1 MTDHISNWVLRIEGI
16 NFDDTVYNTTDLST
30 IRGSSLALEAIG
42 YEIEALLKQ
51 PHQLVQ
57 FEKVYIGGSQ
67 AVFRLIDA
75 TESSVTE
82 LAQKLRDHCA
92 GSIKQGDDW
101 PVYVDPG
108 ELAAFENFPPDE
120 QLRLLETPSEH
131 MTFAVDVERIDGA
144 GDAALKIAINK
155 AHMRSRRRQMRAP
168 NLPRSPG
175 ATATSGKIADR
186 AALRCPIDKDRQTSQ
201 DQTSQAAPDLGCT
214 LVVNQDRFPNAV
226 ACPDAALTAKGLKR
240 IYASKRTADLRPY
253 GRDARRTLYAVQIG
267 VENYRALIAKGLF
280 VTHDFART
288 FEDITAEPP
297 KGLAPSVPGKLAYVY
312 LDGNGFSKIRD
323 AADFA
328 KFAQMCDAITK
339 AMLTGLLNRFLDES
353 ANPVWS
359 LRRKIYTRT
368 ERYKWGQVD
377 RQLMRLETL
386 IFGGEDAC
394 LVMPAWLA
402 FDVTSLMLKLAGDA
416 GNAAVA
422 TWGLVDPPKISFRAG
437 VLICDARTPARRA
450 VDVAKTLCDDARI
463 EIDKVAQSAI
473 SFHISESH
481 DLPEYPG
488 AMLEALRGPQF
499 GTFADQAT
507 TNTAFRATMAD
518 WHIQERNVIALKN
531 TFARSQLYALI
542 QELDG
547 DQGATLDQ
555 PARFDKFVK
564 TYLNRKRDKFNA
576 SDLRDK
582 LPCDPGLP
590 LVLRLKV
597 LAELLD
603 YVDPFKT
610 KTTEGTI

>member
-1 MTDHISNWVLRIEGI
+1 M
-16 NFDDTVYNTTDLST
+16 
-30 IRGSSLALEAIG
+30 
-42 YEIEALLKQ
+42 
-51 PHQLVQ
+51 
-57 FEKVYIGGSQ
+57 
-67 AVFRLIDA
+67 
-75 TESSVTE
+75 
-82 LAQKLRDHCA
+82 
-92 GSIKQGDDW
+92 
-101 PVYVDPG
+101 
-108 ELAAFENFPPDE
+108 
-120 QLRLLETPSEH
+120 
-131 MTFAVDVERIDGA
+131 
-144 GDAALKIAINK
+144 
-155 AHMRSRRRQMRAP
+155 
-168 NLPRSPG
+168 
-175 ATATSGKIADR
+175 
-186 AALRCPIDKDRQTSQ
+186 
-201 DQTSQAAPDLGCT
+201 
-214 LVVNQDRFPNAV
+214 
-226 ACPDAALTAKGLKR
+226 
-240 IYASKRTADLRPY
+240 RPY
-253 GRDARRTLYAVQIG
+253 GRDARRTLYPVQIG

-280 VTHDFART
+280 VTHDFANS

-328 KFAQMCDAITK
+328 MFAKMCDEISR
-339 AMLTGLLNRFLDES
+339 AMLTGLLNRFLDGS
-353 ANPVWS
+353 ANPDSKPIWS
-359 LRRKIYTRT
+359 FGRDISTRT
-368 ERYKWGQVD
+368 APHIWGKD
-377 RQLMRLETL
+377 HRQLMRLETL

-450 VDVAKTLCDDARI
+450 VDVAKTLCEDA
-463 EIDKVAQSAI
+463 KLAYGTSAQSAI

-507 TNTAFRATMAD
+507 TNTAFRATMVD
-518 WHIQERNVIALKN
+518 WHIQESNVIALKKS

-547 DQGATLDQ
+547 DQGATKDQ
-555 PARFDKFVK
+555 SARFDKFVA
-564 TYLNRKRDKFNA
+564 TYLNRKRDKFSA
-576 SDLRDK
+576 TDLRDK

-597 LAELLD
+597 LAELWD

-610 KTTEGTI
+610 KTTEGRI